1 MKKGTKK
8 TLIWLVA
15 IVGGL
20 IGIYFLY
27 KKFVDEKNG
36 NGKVEKFVKNITD
49 TAKEIFGTVLP
60 ALSAVIP
67 GIAVPA
73 PMPVAA
79 GAAPMP
85 VAATPAPAPAATGIG
100 AASVLGLTAVPA
112 ARAFGTLPFV
122 APAAVPFVAGA
133 EIPITI
139 EEMTGVGVGGGGA
152 TAGGLGMSSSLGAT
166 VLGTAAFVAPATIAY
181 GLANVLDKIFP
192 KHKKTYKELKAIE
205 ENKIFTAQAVSAGAQ
220 TTKGLFDPGD

>member
-27 KKFVDEKNG
+27 KKSVDEKNG

-60 ALSAVIP
+60 ALSAVLP

-73 PMPVAA
+73 AGAVAA
-79 GAAPMP
+79 RAGAGI
-85 VAATPAPAPAATGIG
+85 AATGIG

>member
-8 TLIWLVA
+8 TLIWPVA

-27 KKFVDEKNG
+27 KKSVDEKNG

-49 TAKEIFGTVLP
+49 TAKKIFGTVLP

-73 PMPVAA
+73 AGAVAA
-79 GAAPMP
+79 GAGAGI
-85 VAATPAPAPAATGIG
+85 AATGIG